1 MCEDRGRT
9 TIEPFPGADFDC
21 APSICAR
28 AFIRHRDSTLLV
40 THLVKQANEG
50 FLGDTAFELPRL
62 SHPHQDGLNLPC
74 SVRANKSDARDYTIA
89 RRR

>member
-1 MCEDRGRT
+1 MKTEDAPQSS
-9 TIEPFPGADFDC
+9 PFLVQTSTVLHQSVP
-21 APSICAR
+21 R